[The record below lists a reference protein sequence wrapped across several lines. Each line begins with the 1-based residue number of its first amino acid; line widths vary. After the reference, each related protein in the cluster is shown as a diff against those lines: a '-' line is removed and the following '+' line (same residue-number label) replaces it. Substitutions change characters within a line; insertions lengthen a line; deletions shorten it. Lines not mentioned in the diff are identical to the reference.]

1 MGPFAL
7 LITALGIAQIVS
19 WGTLFYAIAVLG
31 PAIRKDLGVTDVFLF
46 GAFTAGLVVSGM
58 LSPWV
63 GRLIDRK
70 GGRFT
75 LSIGSIIAAAAMV
88 VLAISQD
95 AWVLGAGWIL
105 SGVAIAFCLYDPAF
119 ATLSQ
124 HTGAR
129 YRQAVTVLTLFG
141 GFASTI
147 FWLFSYTFMQAWGW
161 RGAFAIFA
169 GFHLFVC
176 LPLHLYAIPRRLGS
190 HRTVRSSKA
199 VEAAVSPGLGTP
211 RLAWLTI
218 GLALGTFVYSVIA
231 VHIIELLTSAGLTA
245 GQAVSISLLV
255 GPMQV
260 LGRIVELGF
269 GRRIRSVSVGTVAF
283 ALMFLSLLSLS
294 LVHGPGASA
303 IVFVVAYG
311 CGNGLLTIARGTVA
325 GELFGLHGLGAV
337 LGRISGASLYARA
350 IAPASLPALMALGYS
365 RGGALLALGFLAVVG
380 VGSYAIAAARQ
391 HAVKAGATRS

>member
-31 PAIRKDLGVTDVFLF
+31 PAIRKDIDVTSVFLY
-46 GAFTAGLVVSGM
+46 GAFTAGLVVSGVA
-58 LSPWV
+58 SPWV

-70 GGRFT
+70 GGRFA
-75 LSIGSIIAAAAMV
+75 LSIGSIVAALAMV
-88 VLAISQD
+88 VLAISRS
-95 AWVLGAGWIL
+95 ASMLAAGWIL
-105 SGVAIAFCLYDPAF
+105 CGVAIAFCLYDPAF

-124 HTGAR
+124 HAGAR

-147 FWLFSYTFMQAWGW
+147 FWLLSYTFMQAWGW

-169 GFHLFVC
+169 GIHLLVC
-176 LPLHLYAIPRRLGS
+176 LPLHLYAIPRRPGS
-190 HRTVRSSKA
+190 HRAARSDKA
-199 VEAAVSPGLGTP
+199 VDAGPSPALGTP
-211 RLAWLTI
+211 RLAWLTT

-231 VHIIELLTSAGLTA
+231 VHIIELLTSAGLAA

-260 LGRIVELGF
+260 LGRIAELGF
-269 GRRIRSVSVGTVAF
+269 GRTIRSVTVGAVAF
-283 ALMFLSLLSLS
+283 ALMFVSLFALWR
-294 LVHGPGASA
+294 VHGPGAAA
-303 IVFVVAYG
+303 ILFVVAYG

-325 GELFGLHGLGAV
+325 GELFGLRGLGAI

-350 IAPASLPALMALGYS
+350 VAPASLPALVALGCS
-365 RGGALLALGFLAVVG
+365 GGGSLLALAFLAAMG
-380 VGSYAIAAARQ
+380 LGSYGVAALRQ
-391 HAVKAGATRS
+391 DAMKADATR